1 MMRQNS
7 LIRRVL
13 AVVGGI
19 ALIVALLVVYTIWF
33 WLSEGSPTIPQ
44 LEGRWWAGYYETT
57 HFGRQWC
64 VARFVKS
71 QAGRL
76 QMAMLSAWGE
86 PDMFDVDRST
96 SSENFVYLG
105 FIEPQSTLRIEAKQ
119 LYTGKRYYLGRL
131 MVGRFHDFWKMNN
144 DVSIRGHF
152 ASTSPQREFAIE
164 PIDEE
169 ELAQFWRKYVRPDQ
183 PTQSPAEIMRS
194 AGGSL
199 KGQKARMPA
208 NLPV

>member
-1 MMRQNS
+1 MTRQNS
-7 LIRRVL
+7 FTRRVL
-13 AVVGGI
+13 GVVGGI
-19 ALIVALLVVYTIWF
+19 ALIVALLVVYNVWL
-33 WLSEGSPTIPQ
+33 WLSEGAPTIPQ

-64 VARFVKS
+64 VVRFVKS

-76 QMAMLSAWGE
+76 QMAMLSAGGE
-86 PDMFDVDRST
+86 PDIFDVDRST
-96 SSENFVYLG
+96 SSENFVYLA
-105 FIEPQSTLRIEAKQ
+105 FTEPQSILRIEAKQ

-131 MVGRFHDFWKMNN
+131 MVGRFHDFWKMND

-164 PIDEE
+164 PIEEE

-183 PTQSPAEIMRS
+183 PMPSPAEVMRS
-194 AGGSL
+194 AGLLFAGPEDTNV
-199 KGQKARMPA
+199 R
-208 NLPV
+208 